1 MWTNVKL
8 FEKEVKK
15 GESLRKI
22 VAQNRQELPLD
33 QDSGGKWVLGKSQK
47 QVAVIDLFLKFSL
60 RFVAHTRTYNK

>member
-1 MWTNVKL
+1 MRTNVKL

-15 GESLRKI
+15 GESLRTI

-47 QVAVIDLFLKFSL
+47 QVAVIDLFLNL
-60 RFVAHTRTYNK
+60 VYAL